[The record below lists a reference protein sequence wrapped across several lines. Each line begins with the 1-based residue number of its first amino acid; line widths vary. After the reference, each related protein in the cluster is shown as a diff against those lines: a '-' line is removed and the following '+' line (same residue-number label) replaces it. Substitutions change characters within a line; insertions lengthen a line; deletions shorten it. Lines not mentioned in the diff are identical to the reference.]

1 MNATSAWNLYHGAL
15 PLVYLA
21 AVLVI
26 TMVSQQ
32 PVLVAMS
39 FAASVAYNFVLS
51 GARSMLLMLAWEL
64 PMLLLIACANPLFSA
79 SGSTE
84 LFRIG
89 PRALYA
95 ESLLYGFTTGGML
108 TAVMTWF
115 SCGNRMLSSDQ
126 ALLVGAKVFPT
137 VSLMLSMVLRLVP
150 QFLRRGHAIADA
162 QKACTSG
169 NLFTGKPLQGS
180 GDEKTHAETRFERF
194 IDKDGKHSRLGG
206 AARQV
211 SVLMSW
217 SMEDS
222 LQTADAMRARAWGC
236 GARRTSYSTRR
247 FAAQDALLA
256 LLVAVLS
263 ATSLACAVSLSA
275 SFAFYPVVSGWG
287 STLGYAPFALLLAVP
302 FVLELK
308 EWLHWR

>member
-15 PLVYLA
+15 PLSYLA
-21 AVLVI
+21 AVLVV

-32 PVLVAMS
+32 PALVAMS
-39 FAASVAYNFVLS
+39 FGVSVAYSVVLS
-51 GARSMLLMLAWEL
+51 GARSTLLMLAWEL

-79 SGSTE
+79 AGSTE

-89 PRALYA
+89 SRAFYA

-126 ALLVGAKVFPT
+126 ALLVGAKLFPT

-150 QFLRRGHAIADA
+150 QFLRRGRAIADA

-169 NLFTGKPLQGS
+169 NLFTGKPLCDSDGEGS
-180 GDEKTHAETRFERF
+180 RAETRLERF

-236 GARRTSYSTRR
+236 GARRTSYSTRC

-256 LLVAVLS
+256 ALIVVLS
-263 ATSLACAVSLSA
+263 LASLACSVALSS
-275 SFAFYPVVSGWG
+275 SFVFYPVVSGWG
-287 STLGYAPFALLLAVP
+287 SVLSYAPFTLLLAVP
-302 FVLELK
+302 FVLEFK